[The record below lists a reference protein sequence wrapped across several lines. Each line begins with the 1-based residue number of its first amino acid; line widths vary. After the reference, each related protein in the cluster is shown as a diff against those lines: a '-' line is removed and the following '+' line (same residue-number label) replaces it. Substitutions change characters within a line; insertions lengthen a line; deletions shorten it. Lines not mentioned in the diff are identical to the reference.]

1 MKGSEQFAYRAFI
14 SYSHATDGKLA
25 PALQS
30 ALHHFAKPWYRLR
43 AMRTFRDKTSL
54 AMTPE
59 LWPSIEKA
67 LGESEYFL
75 LLASPQA
82 AQSQWVQQEVAWWL
96 QHRTADRF
104 FIVLTDG
111 DLSWD
116 RATADF
122 NWTTTTALPMNLQ
135 GRFKNEPLY
144 VDLRWARSE
153 EKLSLRHSQFRA
165 TILDIAAPLHGK
177 PKDELDGED
186 VREYRKT
193 KIFLGI
199 AFTLIVGSAV
209 TALRQAWVAGQQRD
223 EAERQRHVAVARQLA
238 AQSASILAQQ
248 PDELPLSVLLAL
260 ESTRRV
266 SSFEGNQALRAGLS
280 LLPSAWSY
288 PYAGP
293 EVNRARI
300 ASLDKGRDVKK
311 FKHEAEMREV
321 LFSPS
326 GTYLA
331 GISTDGRISLWN
343 MAARRIYRTWSRGE
357 AGLGLVFSRDGKQL
371 ATANGDEAFV
381 WDVETGKELFHCT
394 HETPAAGGPGS
405 WIQDV
410 ALSPDGDHMA
420 TAGRD
425 GTARVWSLTSGQEV
439 VRLKHAAK
447 VEAVAFSPDGTTIST
462 ASFDGTARLWELPS
476 GRERLRAV
484 HPGGVEVLSV
494 APDASSVA
502 SGGMDGSVTVWNM
515 SSGDQRARM
524 VHSDEVRVVGFSPD
538 GNLIA
543 TGSSTS
549 VQLWTAEG
557 IPVSSSATMRSR
569 VDRLLF
575 SEDGTHLVAEG
586 TGSLVLMDVG
596 KGLAVTDLP
605 KFRQAGDQ
613 ALHPRY
619 LAAWDRERR
628 SLRLWETAG
637 ARELSPLSIDGIDKL
652 VLDSTG
658 TVLAGT
664 QRTDD
669 HGNGV
674 VQVWA
679 LPEWRRVGSPLPI
692 QAASEFAL
700 SPGGRYLAM
709 EVSERTE
716 GKLFPNSF
724 VDVWE
729 VATSQRIARLPQA
742 QEIKRIAFHPQG
754 TTLCI
759 VAQPD
764 GVQVWEL
771 TEGTLKA
778 HLRHPGGI
786 QSLRFSNEDHILA
799 TVSEGRVSIWDAS
812 TGRILSQ
819 LTDAGYVRDVRFSPN
834 GRSLLTG
841 SVDGTAVVWLWK
853 TDDLQAEACRRLTRN
868 LTEDEWRQ
876 YLGDEPY
883 RKTCQNLP

>member
-1 MKGSEQFAYRAFI
+1 MSSGRELFRLIHEDGVVTVAFHPAGTYVATGSK
-14 SYSHATDGKLA
+14 DGTA
-25 PALQS
+25 
-30 ALHHFAKPWYRLR
+30 RIV
-43 AMRTFRDKTSL
+43 SL
-54 AMTPE
+54 D
-59 LWPSIEKA
+59 
-67 LGESEYFL
+67 
-75 LLASPQA
+75 QRR
-82 AQSQWVQQEVAWWL
+82 EVA
-96 QHRTADRF
+96 
-104 FIVLTDG
+104 
-111 DLSWD
+111 
-116 RATADF
+116 
-122 NWTTTTALPMNLQ
+122 
-135 GRFKNEPLY
+135 
-144 VDLRWARSE
+144 
-153 EKLSLRHSQFRA
+153 
-165 TILDIAAPLHGK
+165 
-177 PKDELDGED
+177 
-186 VREYRKT
+186 
-193 KIFLGI
+193 
-199 AFTLIVGSAV
+199 
-209 TALRQAWVAGQQRD
+209 
-223 EAERQRHVAVARQLA
+223 
-238 AQSASILAQQ
+238 
-248 PDELPLSVLLAL
+248 
-260 ESTRRV
+260 
-266 SSFEGNQALRAGLS
+266 
-280 LLPSAWSY
+280 
-288 PYAGP
+288 
-293 EVNRARI
+293 
-300 ASLDKGRDVKK
+300 K
-311 FKHEAEMREV
+311 FKHEVEMREV

-357 AGLGLVFSRDGKQL
+357 AGLGLAFSRDGKQL
-371 ATANGDEAFV
+371 ATANGDEAFI

-394 HETPAAGGPGS
+394 HETAAAGGPGS

-410 ALSPDGDHMA
+410 AFSPSGDHMA

-425 GTARVWSLTSGQEV
+425 GTARVWSLTNRQEV

-484 HPGGVEVLSV
+484 HPGGAEVLSV

-515 SSGDQRARM
+515 SSGDQRARL
-524 VHSDEVRVVGFSPD
+524 VHSDEVRAVGFSPD

-543 TGSSTS
+543 TGNSTS

-557 IPVSSSATMRSR
+557 TPASSPATMRSR

-575 SEDGTHLVAEG
+575 SEDGTRLVAEG

-605 KFRQAGDQ
+605 KFRRSGDQ

-652 VLDSTG
+652 VFDSTG

-692 QAASEFAL
+692 QAAGKFAL

-709 EVSERTE
+709 EVSERAE
-716 GKLFPNSF
+716 GKLLHNSF

-764 GVQVWEL
+764 DVQVWEL
-771 TEGTLKA
+771 PEGTLKT
-778 HLRHPGGI
+778 HLKHARDI
-786 QSLRFSNEDHILA
+786 QSLRFGNEDHILA
-799 TVSEGRVSIWDAS
+799 TISEGRVSIWDAS

-834 GRSLLTG
+834 GRTLLTG
-841 SVDGTAVVWLWK
+841 SVEGTAVVWLWK

-883 RKTCQNLP
+883 RKTCPNLP